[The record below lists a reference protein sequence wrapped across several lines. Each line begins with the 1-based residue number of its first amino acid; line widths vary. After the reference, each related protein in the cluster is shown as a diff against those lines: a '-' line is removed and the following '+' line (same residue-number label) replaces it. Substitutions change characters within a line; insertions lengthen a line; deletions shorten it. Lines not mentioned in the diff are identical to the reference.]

1 MVWLSIMRRWARAI
15 VAAGLSLGS
24 VLGAGTVAA
33 EEPRT
38 DAAGEAARPAAPPP
52 APMSLGLDAAGR
64 ERDIPWD
71 RLDAPAYDLV
81 RDVVRGAALAR
92 EVRDIT
98 FRSRKPVFDYLLDNP
113 DFAAE
118 VARILREGKY
128 VIRRVGDGY
137 EADDGHGGR
146 GTMRFLLNEE
156 GRRVYYLQGRYDPP
170 LLPTLTGRLVI
181 LLDAEHLD
189 GPDGVTYCAMKF
201 AGYLRLDGA
210 MADAVSRVMQMFS
223 EDQVDKRVRRFF
235 RHVAAVSRR
244 AYNDP
249 EGLAELLAKQ
259 PQLPA
264 DQVAAFRELLL
275 AQVTPGWAAD
285 LDYRF
290 LDAPAA
296 STE

>member
-1 MVWLSIMRRWARAI
+1 VVSLGIMRRGSRAI
-15 VAAGLSLGS
+15 VAAGLLLGS
-24 VLGAGTVAA
+24 ALGAGTVAA

-38 DAAGEAARPAAPPP
+38 DAAGEAARPAAPAAP
-52 APMSLGLDAAGR
+52 PMSLGLNEAGR

-71 RLDAPAYDLV
+71 RLDTTAYDLV
-81 RDVVRGAALAR
+81 RDVVDGAALAR

-128 VIRRVGDGY
+128 RIRRVGEGY

-181 LLDAEHLD
+181 LLDTEHLD

-201 AGYLRLDGA
+201 AGYLKLDGA
-210 MADAVSRVMQMFS
+210 MADAVARVMQMFS

-249 EGLAELLAKQ
+249 EGLVELLATQ

-275 AQVTPGWAAD
+275 AQVLPGWAAD

-296 STE
+296 TPE

>member
-1 MVWLSIMRRWARAI
+1 MRRWARAI

-24 VLGAGTVAA
+24 ALGAGTVAA
-33 EEPRT
+33 EEPQA
-38 DAAGEAARPAAPPP
+38 DAAGERARPP
-52 APMSLGLDAAGR
+52 APPLSLGLTEASR

-81 RDVVRGAALAR
+81 RDVVRGAAVAR

-128 VIRRVGDGY
+128 VIRRVGEGY
-137 EADDGHGGR
+137 EADDGYGGH

-156 GRRVYYLQGRYDPP
+156 GRRVYYLEGRYDPP

-181 LLDAEHLD
+181 LLDAEHVD

-201 AGYLRLDGA
+201 AGYLKLDNA
-210 MADAVSRVMQMFS
+210 MADAVARVMQMFS

-235 RHVAAVSRR
+235 GHVAAVSRR

-249 EGLAELLAKQ
+249 EGLAELLATQ

-264 DQVAAFRELLL
+264 DRVADYRELLL
-275 AQVTPGWAAD
+275 AYVPPGWAAD

-290 LDAPAA
+290 LDPPTA
-296 STE
+296 SPE

>member
-1 MVWLSIMRRWARAI
+1 MRRGTRAI
-15 VAAGLSLGS
+15 VVAGLLLGS
-24 VLGAGTVAA
+24 ALGAGTLAA
-33 EEPRT
+33 EEPRP
-38 DAAGEAARPAAPPP
+38 DAAGESARPVAPTPPP
-52 APMSLGLDAAGR
+52 MALGLTEAAR

-71 RLDAPAYDLV
+71 RLDGAAYDLV

-118 VARILREGKY
+118 VARVLRQGKY
-128 VIRRVGDGY
+128 RIRRVGDGF
-137 EADDGHGGR
+137 EADDGHGGH

-156 GRRVYYLQGRYDPP
+156 GRRLYYLQGKYDPP

-181 LLDAEHLD
+181 LLDAEHVD

-201 AGYLRLDGA
+201 AGYLKLDNA
-210 MADAVSRVMQMFS
+210 MADAAARVIQMFS

-235 RHVAAVSRR
+235 GHVAAVSRR

-249 EGLAELLAKQ
+249 EGLAELLATTQ
-259 PQLPA
+259 PALAP

-275 AQVTPGWAAD
+275 AQVTPGWAVD

-290 LDAPAA
+290 LGAPPA
-296 STE
+296 SIE

>member
-1 MVWLSIMRRWARAI
+1 MRRWTRAI
-15 VAAGLSLGS
+15 VAAGLSLS
-24 VLGAGTVAA
+24 SALGAGTVAA
-33 EEPRT
+33 EEPST
-38 DAAGEAARPAAPPP
+38 DAAGERARPVPPP
-52 APMSLGLDAAGR
+52 AAPMSLGLTEAAR

-71 RLDAPAYDLV
+71 RLEAPAYDLV

-128 VIRRVGDGY
+128 RIRRMGDGY
-137 EADDGHGGR
+137 EADDGHGGH
-146 GTMRFLLNEE
+146 GTMKFLLNEE

-170 LLPTLTGRLVI
+170 LLPRLTGRLVI

-201 AGYLRLDGA
+201 AGYLKLDNA
-210 MADAVSRVMQMFS
+210 MADAVARVVQMFS
-223 EDQVDKRVRRFF
+223 EDQVDRRVRRFF

-249 EGLAELLAKQ
+249 EGLSDLLARE
-259 PQLPA
+259 PGLPA
-264 DQVAAFRELLL
+264 DQVAVFRDLLL
-275 AQVTPGWAAD
+275 AQVTPGWAVD

-290 LDAPAA
+290 LGTPAV

>member
-1 MVWLSIMRRWARAI
+1 MRRWARAI
-15 VAAGLSLGS
+15 VAAGLSLGAA
-24 VLGAGTVAA
+24 LGAGTVAA

-38 DAAGEAARPAAPPP
+38 DAAGESARPDAPPA
-52 APMSLGLDAAGR
+52 APMSLGLTEAVR
-64 ERDIPWD
+64 ERNIPWD
-71 RLDAPAYDLV
+71 RLEAPAYDLV

-128 VIRRVGDGY
+128 RIRRVGDGY
-137 EADDGHGGR
+137 EANDGHGGR

-170 LLPTLTGRLVI
+170 LLPTLTGRLVV
-181 LLDAEHLD
+181 LLDTEHLD

-201 AGYLRLDGA
+201 AGYLKLDNA
-210 MADAVSRVMQMFS
+210 MADAVARVVQMFS
-223 EDQVDKRVRRFF
+223 EEQVDRRVRRFF
-235 RHVAAVSRR
+235 GHVAAVSRR

-249 EGLAELLAKQ
+249 EGLAELLARE
-259 PQLPA
+259 PGLPA
-264 DQVAAFRELLL
+264 DRVAAFRELLL
-275 AQVTPGWAAD
+275 AQVMPGWAVD

-290 LDAPAA
+290 LDSPPV

>member
-1 MVWLSIMRRWARAI
+1 MRRGTRAI
-15 VAAGLSLGS
+15 VVAGLLLGS
-24 VLGAGTVAA
+24 ALGAGTLAA
-33 EEPRT
+33 EEPRP
-38 DAAGEAARPAAPPP
+38 DAAGESARPVAPTPPP
-52 APMSLGLDAAGR
+52 MTLGLTEAAR

-71 RLDAPAYDLV
+71 RLDGAAYDLV

-118 VARILREGKY
+118 VARVLRQGKY
-128 VIRRVGDGY
+128 RIRRVGDGF

-156 GRRVYYLQGRYDPP
+156 GRRVYYLQGKYDPP

-181 LLDAEHLD
+181 LLDAEHVD

-201 AGYLRLDGA
+201 AGYLKLDNA
-210 MADAVSRVMQMFS
+210 MADAAARVMQMFS

-235 RHVAAVSRR
+235 GHVAAVSRR

-249 EGLAELLAKQ
+249 EGLAELLATTQ
-259 PQLPA
+259 PALAP

-275 AQVTPGWAAD
+275 AQVTPGWAVD

-290 LDAPAA
+290 LGAPPT
-296 STE
+296 SIE

>member
-1 MVWLSIMRRWARAI
+1 MVRLSMLRRWARAI
-15 VAAGLSLGS
+15 VVAGLSLGPA
-24 VLGAGTVAA
+24 LGAATLAA
-33 EEPRT
+33 EEPRS
-38 DAAGEAARPAAPPP
+38 DAAGERARPDAPP
-52 APMSLGLDAAGR
+52 APMALGLTEATR

-71 RLDAPAYDLV
+71 RLDGDAYDLV
-81 RDVVRGAALAR
+81 RDVVHGAALAQ

-118 VARILREGKY
+118 VARILRQGKY
-128 VIRRVGDGY
+128 RIRRVGDGY

-156 GRRVYYLQGRYDPP
+156 GRRVYYLQGKYDPP

-201 AGYLRLDGA
+201 AGYLKLDGA
-210 MADAVSRVMQMFS
+210 MADAVARVMQMFS
-223 EDQVDKRVRRFF
+223 EAQVDKRVRRFF
-235 RHVAAVSRR
+235 GHVAAVSRR

-249 EGLAELLAKQ
+249 EGLAELLASQ
-259 PQLPA
+259 PGLPP
-264 DQVAAFRELLL
+264 DQVAVFRELLL

-290 LDAPAA
+290 LGAPAA

>member
-1 MVWLSIMRRWARAI
+1 
-15 VAAGLSLGS
+15 
-24 VLGAGTVAA
+24 
-33 EEPRT
+33 
-38 DAAGEAARPAAPPP
+38 
-52 APMSLGLDAAGR
+52 MSLGLTEAAR

-71 RLDAPAYDLV
+71 RLDGDAYDLV
-81 RDVVRGAALAR
+81 REVVRGAALAR

-128 VIRRVGDGY
+128 RIRRVGDGY

-146 GTMRFLLNEE
+146 GTMKFLLNEE
-156 GRRVYYLQGRYDPP
+156 GRRVYFLQGRYDPP

-201 AGYLRLDGA
+201 AGYLKLDGA
-210 MADAVSRVMQMFS
+210 MADAVARVMQMFS
-223 EDQVDKRVRRFF
+223 EDQVDRRVRRFF
-235 RHVAAVSRR
+235 GHVAAVSRR

-249 EGLAELLAKQ
+249 EGLAELLAQQ
-259 PQLPA
+259 PALPP
-264 DQVAAFRELLL
+264 DRVAVFRELLL
-275 AQVTPGWAAD
+275 AQVLPGWAMD